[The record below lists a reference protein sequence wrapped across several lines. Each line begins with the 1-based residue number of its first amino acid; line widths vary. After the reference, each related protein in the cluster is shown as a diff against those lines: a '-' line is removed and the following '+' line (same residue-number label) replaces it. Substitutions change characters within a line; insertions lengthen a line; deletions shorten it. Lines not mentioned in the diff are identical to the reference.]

1 MRHLKAGRKLGRNA
15 SHRLAL
21 MRNLTRSLI
30 QHERIITTV
39 EKAKELRPFVEK
51 IITLAKKGTLHARRL
66 VLARLGPLAKAEFHD
81 DKGEPTDDWV
91 LKKLFKEI
99 GPRFANRP
107 GGYTRIIKRHE
118 RRLGDGGRTAFIE
131 LLKEGETKVR
141 AKAPAPAPRVTE
153 PTPPAPP
160 PAETT
165 PPQAHEASAT
175 PEAPPPATPQEQQ
188 PPTNP

>member
-21 MRNLTRSLI
+21 FRNLTRSLI
-30 QHERIITTV
+30 EHERIITTV

-51 IITLAKKGTLHARRL
+51 IITLAKKGTLHARRQ
-66 VLARLGPLAKAEFHD
+66 VLARLGPLAKVPFHD

-99 GPRFANRP
+99 GPRFATRP

-118 RRLGDGGRTAFIE
+118 RRLGDAGRTAFIE
-131 LLKEGETKVR
+131 LLKEGETKIR

-153 PTPPAPP
+153 PTPPPSPP
-160 PAETT
+160 
-165 PPQAHEASAT
+165 EASARSET
-175 PEAPPPATPQEQQ
+175 QPPAPEQQ
-188 PPTNP
+188 SPANEK

>member
-91 LKKLFKEI
+91 LNKLFKEI
-99 GPRFANRP
+99 GPRFATRP

-118 RRLGDGGRTAFIE
+118 RRLGDAGRTAFIE
-131 LLKEGETKVR
+131 LLKEGEIKVR
-141 AKAPAPAPRVTE
+141 AKAAAPAPRVT
-153 PTPPAPP
+153 A
-160 PAETT
+160 PAETPAPSPPPTPQASAQPET
-165 PPQAHEASAT
+165 PPT
-175 PEAPPPATPQEQQ
+175 EQQ
-188 PPTNP
+188 LPENS